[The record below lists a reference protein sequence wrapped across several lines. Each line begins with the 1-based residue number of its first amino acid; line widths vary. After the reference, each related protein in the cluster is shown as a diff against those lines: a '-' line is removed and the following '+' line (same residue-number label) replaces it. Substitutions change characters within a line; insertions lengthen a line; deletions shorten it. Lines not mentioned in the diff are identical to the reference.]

1 MHKLSQVGKT
11 TLIRSLI
18 RRYTKTT
25 MTDIQ
30 GPVTVVTG
38 KARRLTVIECPNDLG
53 AMVDL
58 AKVADLVLIMIDGSF
73 GLEMV
78 SLPALE
84 CVASKLTLRICRAG
98 NVRSLVRYV
107 LARSAQA
114 HRHPHPS

>member
-1 MHKLSQVGKT
+1 MRLTHLVHRDFVGVVAATTTQVGKT
-11 TLIRSLI
+11 TLVRSLI

-53 AMVDL
+53 AMIDIG
-58 AKVADLVLIMIDGSF
+58 KVADLVLLMVDGSF

-78 SLPALE
+78 SSSPAHGE
-84 CVASKLTLRICRAG
+84 
-98 NVRSLVRYV
+98 
-107 LARSAQA
+107 
-114 HRHPHPS
+114 RHV